1 MNQSKIS
8 ISAILPTL
16 NAADLTRRT
25 VERHLAA
32 AAVCGVPFEAIVVD
46 DGSNDGELTKLRTL
60 ESLGVRIIENQVNLG
75 RGGAINRG
83 AREAR
88 GNYLLIL
95 DCDCPPADCRF
106 PSLSRRDAVKADV
119 DVSIGG
125 LRGCG
130 NDFWSRYQ
138 DLAVS
143 RREKQ
148 FRAGNLYSFTSQNVM
163 VSAACYQQVGGYDE
177 RYDRYGFEDRDFF
190 IRLAEAGASFAYT
203 PSAAV
208 IHEDSGISMASLS
221 RKMVE
226 GGRHTARQFAAR
238 ACGRIC
244 RARLCRTRRLATT
257 RAGHACE
264 EPGLCPAVVG
274 QTDRRRRDDKLAAI
288 WHAGAD
294 GEGNQCSKLFIRNRN
309 TATVAETECLAYSE
323 GDWALLATSEAPAH
337 VRAALA
343 AKNR

>member
-1 MNQSKIS
+1 VNQSKIS

-16 NAADLTRRT
+16 NAADLTIRT
-25 VERHLAA
+25 VEGHLDA

-46 DGSNDGELTKLRTL
+46 DGSTDTELKKLRTL
-60 ESLGVRIIENQVNLG
+60 ESLGVRLIENQVNLG

-83 AREAR
+83 AREAS

-95 DCDCPPADCRF
+95 DCDCPPADSDFLRF
-106 PSLSRRDAVKADV
+106 HVDAVKANV

-138 DLAVS
+138 DLAVA

-148 FRAGNLYSFTSQNVM
+148 FRAGNLYSFTSQNVV
-163 VSAACYQQVGGYDE
+163 VSAACYRQVEGYDE
-177 RYDRYGFEDRDFF
+177 RYDRYGFEDRDLFV
-190 IRLAEAGASFAYT
+190 RLAEAGARFAYT

-226 GGRHTARQFAAR
+226 GGRNTAQQFATAHPPAYAVLGYAALDVSQRPVLVAIAKSMALILPWWVKLIDAAVRTNVLPFGMLALMAR
-238 ACGRIC
+238 ATNAASFSYGT
-244 RARLCRTRRLATT
+244 ATRRQA
-257 RAGHACE
+257 
-264 EPGLCPAVVG
+264 
-274 QTDRRRRDDKLAAI
+274 RRPDA
-288 WHAGAD
+288 
-294 GEGNQCSKLFIRNRN
+294 
-309 TATVAETECLAYSE
+309 
-323 GDWALLATSEAPAH
+323 
-337 VRAALA
+337 
-343 AKNR
+343 